1 MNLDSVGLEL
11 EADIYNEQS
20 DIRAFVASNISGQV
34 DGECDSIIVVA
45 FRGTCS
51 TKNLATDFNWGQ
63 VRHILMNYNRA
74 KQ

>member
-11 EADIYNEQS
+11 EADIYNEKS

-34 DGECDSIIVVA
+34 DGESDSIIVVA
-45 FRGTCS
+45 FRGSCS

-63 VRHILMNYNRA
+63 VRNCHI
-74 KQ
+74 Q

>member
-63 VRHILMNYNRA
+63 VRHLFYELRYS
-74 KQ
+74 K

>member
-20 DIRAFVASNISGQV
+20 DIRAFVGSNISGRV

-63 VRHILMNYNRA
+63 VRYHLYELQYS
-74 KQ
+74 K